1 MSHKIQRSTPP
12 SPKNIKRGWCRV
24 PDIYVIL
31 FIFIA
36 IAAIATH
43 FVPAGQFERVP
54 GPAGRITIDP
64 NSFQFVE
71 ASPAG
76 ITDFM
81 LAIPNGLISAGEVVF
96 FTFMIGGMFMV
107 LRRTGIIE
115 IGVDKLTRRFANQ
128 SLLMIPILM
137 TVFALIATIIGTQRA
152 GAGLR
157 AGYSAADDCL
167 TL

>member
-54 GPAGRITIDP
+54 
-64 NSFQFVE
+64 
-71 ASPAG
+71 
-76 ITDFM
+76 
-81 LAIPNGLISAGEVVF
+81 
-96 FTFMIGGMFMV
+96 
-107 LRRTGIIE
+107 
-115 IGVDKLTRRFANQ
+115 
-128 SLLMIPILM
+128 
-137 TVFALIATIIGTQRA
+137 ALQ
-152 GAGLR
+152 GA
-157 AGYSAADDCL
+157 
-167 TL
+167 